1 MCHTLRSSRCLHL
14 LLYAHSSFDE
24 DSGEVLLRMA
34 GSCVGCPSSTV
45 TLKSGIENML
55 KYYVPEVVT
64 VNQIDPEDLPAVAG
78 EAADAGI
85 DDEGPDSLQARLDAA
100 GVPRT

>member
-1 MCHTLRSSRCLHL
+1 
-14 LLYAHSSFDE
+14 
-24 DSGEVLLRMA
+24 MA

-64 VNQIDPEDLPAVAG
+64 VNQIDPADLPVTDE
-78 EAADAGI
+78 EAAHADL
-85 DDEGPDSLQARLDAA
+85 DDEAPDSLQARLDAA